1 MADTINEVK
10 PVKITETIL
19 RDAHQSLI
27 ATRMTTEQMLPII
40 DKMDKVGYNAVEC
53 WGGATFDACLR
64 FLKEDPWDRLRK
76 LKDGF
81 KNTKLQMLFRGQ
93 NILGYRPYAD
103 DVVEYFVQK
112 SIANGIDVIR
122 IFDCLNDLRNLQAAV
137 DATEKIKKQEG
148 RGEAQVAL
156 SYTLGDAYTL
166 EYWADMAK
174 KIEEMG
180 ADSICIK
187 DMAGLLVPY
196 KAAELIKAMKE
207 NTKLPI
213 QLHTHYTSGVASM
226 TYLKAVEAGVDVI
239 DCAISPFALG
249 TSQPATEVM
258 VETFKGTPY
267 DTGYDQNLLAEIA
280 DYFRPYREQCLE
292 SGLMSTKVL
301 GVNIKTLLYQVPGGM
316 LSNMVSQ
323 LKEQHAEDKYQDV
336 LEEIPR
342 VRKDCGE
349 PPLVTPSS
357 QIVGTQAVFN
367 VLMGERYKMATGE
380 FKDLLRGKYG
390 QTVKPMN
397 QEVIDKV
404 IPGDQR
410 FTSRSADA
418 AGLTNEMDKLESE
431 MKEWKQQ
438 DEDVLSYALF
448 PQVATDFFKYRQAQQ
463 EKVDLTQADTKNAA
477 YPV

>member
-1 MADTINEVK
+1 M
-10 PVKITETIL
+10 
-19 RDAHQSLI
+19 
-27 ATRMTTEQMLPII
+27 
-40 DKMDKVGYNAVEC
+40 
-53 WGGATFDACLR
+53 
-64 FLKEDPWDRLRK
+64 
-76 LKDGF
+76 
-81 KNTKLQMLFRGQ
+81 
-93 NILGYRPYAD
+93 
-103 DVVEYFVQK
+103 
-112 SIANGIDVIR
+112 
-122 IFDCLNDLRNLQAAV
+122 
-137 DATEKIKKQEG
+137 
-148 RGEAQVAL
+148 
-156 SYTLGDAYTL
+156 GDAYTL
-166 EYWADMAK
+166 EYWVETAK

-196 KAAELIKAMKE
+196 KAAELIGAMKE
-207 NTKLPI
+207 ATKLPI

-267 DTGYDQNLLAEIA
+267 DTGFDQNLLAEIA
-280 DYFRPYREQCLE
+280 DYFRPYREKCLE
-292 SGLMSTKVL
+292 SGLLSPKVL

-323 LKEQHAEDKYQDV
+323 LKEQNAEDKYEDV
-336 LEEIPR
+336 LKEIPN
-342 VRKDCGE
+342 VRKDLGE

-367 VLMGERYKMATGE
+367 VLMGERYKMATKE
-380 FKDLLRGKYG
+380 TKAVLRGEYG
-390 QTVKPMN
+390 QTIKPMS

-404 IPGDQR
+404 IPGEER
-410 FTSRSADA
+410 ITCRPAD
-418 AGLTNEMDKLESE
+418 LLENEMDKLESE

-448 PQVATDFFKYRQAQQ
+448 PQVAVDFFKYRQAQQ
-463 EKVDLTQADTKNAA
+463 EKVDLTQADTKNGA